1 MIIKSKTHELINS
14 INEINSV
21 LSQIPKLQQEINQ
34 VINILQNNYK

>member
-21 LSQIPKLQQEINQ
+21 LKNSQITTRN
-34 VINILQNNYK
+34 

>member
-21 LSQIPKLQQEINQ
+21 LSQIPNYNKKLIR
-34 VINILQNNYK
+34 L